1 MSARAAIALGEAKM
15 ALRISEGLTGQA
27 DRLKIEMESFRLLG
41 NESRFLAAEEE
52 LLSKLGEPERS
63 QVLIRGAVRLHDDR
77 LPGPIN
83 RDLGDRIVQRLDR
96 IKFQVA
102 QLDASLL
109 ASNLILRYLVASNL
123 GDAVKAAALRSEIV
137 GLIGEGHRRLEEI
150 DLRLKLKS
158 LSDVKSEGLE
168 KKLRKIEGKHEK
180 LRIIHWVLLL
190 QENYHPHGPSI
201 PISQS
206 FFRTTPIRREH
217 ARIEAFSWYWRDCM
231 TGNRGCDIGQ
241 RLQRGS
247 DSLAAAMHQ

>member
-1 MSARAAIALGEAKM
+1 
-15 ALRISEGLTGQA
+15 
-27 DRLKIEMESFRLLG
+27 MESFRLLG

-123 GDAVKAAALRSEIV
+123 GDAVKAAALRSELV
-137 GLIGEGHRRLEEI
+137 GLLGEGHRRLEEI

-158 LSDVKSEGLE
+158 LGDVNSEDLE
-168 KKLRKIEGKHEK
+168 NKLRKIEGKHEK
-180 LRIIHWVLLL
+180 LRIIHWVFASAGELAPTWAVETHKSIFL
-190 QENYHPHGPSI
+190 QDNP
-201 PISQS
+201 
-206 FFRTTPIRREH
+206 PIRREH
-217 ARIEAFSWYWRDCM
+217 ARIEAFSWYWRGLYD
-231 TGNRGCDIGQ
+231 RDQ
-241 RLQRGS
+241 RLRYWS
-247 DSLAAAMHQ
+247 EAAARLRLIGCSNASLKLIERIYHEVRSQRQ